1 MLPKHLV
8 KLIANKFRMLPPV
21 KMCSLSFHSLT
32 AIHAR
37 IKCAYRNSKPL
48 HWLLMPINHAQL
60 HCHKQLSYCLRNAIK
75 WDLQYVAVLQ
85 LLYNLYLDINSLLK
99 WFSILNMHYAGITLC
114 TWQKCQNSCDSE
126 LRAAVP
132 WEIDFLLR
140 GRRTIVPVVRCGEG
154 CHDDIA
160 TVDVDD
166 VGDGLQN
173 VEVEVGVSW
182 DGAVETGL

>member
-8 KLIANKFRMLPPV
+8 KLIANKFRMLPQV

-60 HCHKQLSYCLRNAIK
+60 HCHKQLSYCLKTTIK
-75 WDLQYVAVLQ
+75 WELQYVAALP
-85 LLYNLYLDINSLLK
+85 LLCNFNLDKNSH
-99 WFSILNMHYAGITLC
+99 LNYSTFTNMNNAGITLH
-114 TWQKCQNSCDSE
+114 TWPKGTQ
-126 LRAAVP
+126 
-132 WEIDFLLR
+132 LLWQWVTR
-140 GRRTIVPVVRCGEG
+140 WGGLGNWFPSVCLPALVPVVRCGEG
-154 CHDDIA
+154 CHDNIA
-160 TVDVDD
+160 SVDVDD